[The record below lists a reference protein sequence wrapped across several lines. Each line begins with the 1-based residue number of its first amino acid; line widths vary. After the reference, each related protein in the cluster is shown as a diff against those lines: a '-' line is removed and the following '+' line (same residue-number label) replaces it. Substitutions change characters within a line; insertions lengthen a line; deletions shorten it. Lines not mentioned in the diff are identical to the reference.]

1 METCCFTG
9 HRELPVQLLSRLET
23 ALQSEVQR
31 AIRQG
36 YTHFLCGF
44 ARGADLLFAKAVA
57 RECRTN
63 PNIRLPSCHPL
74 PRAPKAVGGRSRNE
88 TAAERLLRRI
98 RPQRELSPRRV
109 YAAQPLHGG
118 PLKAGD
124 RPVFLWARGRGHNTH
139 PAICPEPE
147 KENPQHSHVLL

>member
-36 YTHFLCGF
+36 YTLCAGCGF
-44 ARGADLLFAKAVA
+44 AFCEG
-57 RECRTN
+57 CRAGV
-63 PNIRLPSCHPL
+63 PHKSEYPPASCHPL